1 MVNSRQNVRAVVF
14 ALLLLAF
21 SAASASRAFGQFT
34 LSSPSGLQPS
44 AVDPGGTAV
53 ATLTLGP
60 PSGFAGTVSLTCA
73 VTSNQVG
80 VILPQCAISP
90 TSAVPPASP
99 ALTVTTTGGPP
110 AGLYTITV
118 TATSGATTETIQMGL
133 SIVSEA
139 ENYTLSV
146 LPTTATPSPITAGN
160 PATSVV
166 TVTPVGSYGSS
177 VPHMVTLACL
187 SVTPIVPDGPFCS
200 FVATTGA
207 SMLPANTVLISG
219 GATAT
224 ATMTITTL
232 GVTPV
237 TNLRRGRVFYAFWL
251 LVPGLAVVVVSA
263 GRRKKNFLAAFLLM
277 AVAGSLLLM
286 PACGSTAHTN
296 SPNGE
301 ITPKNTYMFTLSATD
316 ENGAAPSNVTS
327 GQAVVTLVV
336 N

>member
-1 MVNSRQNVRAVVF
+1 MVNSRQIIRSVVL

-53 ATLTLGP
+53 ATLNLGP
-60 PSGFAGTVSLTCA
+60 PSGFTDTVALTCA

-90 TSAVPPASP
+90 TSAVPPAQP

-118 TATSGATTETIQMGL
+118 TGTSGATTETIEMGL
-133 SIVSEA
+133 SVVSEA

-166 TVTPVGSYGSS
+166 TVTPIGSYGSS

-187 SVTPIVPDGPFCS
+187 SVTPIVSDGPFCS
-200 FVATTGA
+200 FTATTGA

-219 GATAT
+219 GAIAT

-237 TNLRRGRVFYAFWL
+237 TSLRHGQVFYALWL
-251 LVPGLAVVVVSA
+251 LVPGLAVVGA
-263 GRRKKNFLAAFLLM
+263 GRRRKNFFAALLLM
-277 AVAGSLLLM
+277 AVAGGLLLM
-286 PACGSTAHTN
+286 PACGSSAHTN

-301 ITPKNTYMFTLSATD
+301 ITPKNTYTFTLSAAD